1 MALLGESFEPWVK
14 KQIDLR
20 QDILSGKKD
29 NIDSSFTRDQE
40 LKYTLSK
47 SPFIRLTSGVN
58 IDSDASGIA
67 KIQNLGLGDDATY
80 LNQGLASKYILFS
93 SRFNNEFTKD
103 VKYGTLGPS
112 YGFSSVPEYGLVPPP
127 GILSIDV
134 RALNKGSL
142 REATI
147 KIVCHNL
154 VQFKIIDTLF
164 LKLRYSLLLEWGH
177 TMYFNNNGSLASPL
191 SIPDISTDF
200 LKGNFTQETLLNRI
214 EKEKLNSSGNYDAFF
229 GIIKNFDWQLLENG
243 SYDITVKA
251 ISTGDVIES
260 LKVNTNYPYPKKDEI
275 GINPIYLKSTLHKI
289 LGDIKQKIDD
299 GGPGAAGYLNGFKT
313 SPTDNSLD
321 TGTISSF
328 TDFLYNYKRSGDNIN
343 VTSPNDDL
351 TTNEGFRV
359 WFANLEKIK
368 GADGKEITALQ
379 YYIKL
384 GTLLRIIESFLIY
397 YDNTKTDGT
406 DGNNPPV
413 FKINH
418 NYNTN
423 FCLTTLTHLSVD
435 PRVCIIPLS
444 YNPEVNAS
452 LVGEYIKIT
461 NTFNI
466 KWNPTEGKWKTIGS
480 TSKPTEQFLNE
491 GDLPEG
497 YVLDKTILNGSGIS
511 TDELIYKKINPNE
524 KVDGTFISP
533 TGKTEIGKVDK
544 PVELNAT
551 DASDLANLKNQIKSN
566 LAPLSQEIIIG
577 TEDPVGFYVNKQLE
591 NINKNYLEL
600 SGNTSRVVEIIR
612 PNASGRDVTVKET
625 ITTNYKRTIDG
636 SLKINTTKYVRNP
649 DASND
654 VLDILKSQAEN
665 QKGGDIL
672 FRSTD
677 DALKAKTMHIQVNV
691 GYIIKTLD
699 SNIDEDGNI
708 SVYDFLKELMS
719 GIKGSLC
726 NVNDFEV
733 VYEESTNTF
742 SIIDNALLASLY
754 KNEDDARFNINLL
767 KNNSIDSSISGFTK
781 GNGSF
786 ITNFSLKTELFSRIA
801 NTIAIGAQANGNT
814 TISNSTAFSE
824 FNRAL
829 TDRVLTTK
837 VNKNDPSGT
846 GSIEN
851 KFKQLYNDYVQF
863 RIKYVDNKENGI
875 NESDVSAAQ
884 RYVREIIQYEL
895 GEYTKSKRI
904 PGVGFIPLNLQ
915 LIMDGLSGMK
925 IYQTFDIDET
935 LLPDEYKSRIR
946 FIIRGVNHKV
956 DKNGWETSVET
967 LSLPKEKKIDY
978 SVKLTIPKDVLK
990 TSPRSLSPPDL
1001 TPITIDSSRN
1011 LYNEAIKYKDYVYE
1025 FSAKGRV
1032 EENEDLVTINR
1043 GTNKGKS
1050 FYAIDCSGFV
1060 NKVLGTSQVSSED
1073 TTVRGTNFK
1082 QVSKLD
1088 ISSLKEGDVIG
1099 IDNRDYDWD
1108 KGRFYGID
1116 HILIVI
1122 KNPTNSQLEIWESN
1136 GPSVSDYNSEEK
1148 NSYGGVKSTPID
1160 EKIKSLNERSRKIFV
1175 SSYLT

>member
-1 MALLGESFEPWVK
+1 MALLGEGFEPWVK

-58 IDSDASGIA
+58 IDSDDSGKA
-67 KIQNLGLGDDATY
+67 KIQNLGFTDDAANY
-80 LNQGLASKYILFS
+80 LGNKLASKYILFS
-93 SRFNNEFTKD
+93 SRFNNEFTEG
-103 VKYGTLGPS
+103 VKYGTLSPS

-154 VQFKIIDTLF
+154 AQFKIIDTLF

-177 TMYFNNNGSLASPL
+177 TMYFNNDGNLASPL
-191 SIPDISTDF
+191 SIPDISTEF
-200 LKGNFTQETLLNRI
+200 LKGNFTQETLLNKI
-214 EKEKLNSSGNYDAFF
+214 ESEKRTSSGNYDAFF

-260 LKVNTNYPYPKKDEI
+260 LKVNTNYPYPKKDET

-289 LGDIKQKIDD
+289 LGDIKQKIDE
-299 GGPGAAGYLNGFKT
+299 GGLGVAGYLNGFKS

-328 TDFLYNYKRSGDNIN
+328 TNFLYNYKRSGDNIY

-368 GADGKEITALQ
+368 GADGKEITAKQ

-444 YNPEVNAS
+444 YNPEVNAT

-461 NTFNI
+461 NTFDI
-466 KWNPTEGKWKTIGS
+466 KWNPTEGKWKAIGS

-497 YVLDKTILNGSGIS
+497 YVLDKTILNGSDINIEG
-511 TDELIYKKINPNE
+511 LVYKKVNPNE

-533 TGKTEIGKVDK
+533 TGETKTGKVDK
-544 PVELNAT
+544 PVELNAI
-551 DASDLANLKNQIKSN
+551 DASDLANLKNQIKLN

-577 TEDPVGFYVNKQLE
+577 TDDPVGFYVNKQLE
-591 NINKNYLEL
+591 NINKNYFEL
-600 SGNTSRVVEIIR
+600 SGVARTYKLTETTRSSVGFGGTSGTVEV
-612 PNASGRDVTVKET
+612 NEY
-625 ITTNYKRTIDG
+625 YKRTIDG
-636 SLKINTTKYVRNP
+636 SLIVNTTKYVRNP

-677 DALKAKTMHIQVNV
+677 DVLKAKTMHIQVNI

-837 VNKNDPSGT
+837 VNKNDPSGND
-846 GSIEN
+846 SIEN
-851 KFKQLYNDYVQF
+851 KFKQLYSDYIQF

-915 LIMDGLSGMK
+915 LTMDGLSGMK

-978 SVKLTIPKDVLK
+978 SVKLTIPKDAPK
-990 TSPRSLSPPDL
+990 IIKSKRTPTSPVGSIYADKLRAVIKELGYSEKSGQLSDSGHDILEDTYIAAEQFLRDL
-1001 TPITIDSSRN
+1001 KEEYPNYKIIFTAGNDLWHVENSESDIHPSGKALDITI
-1011 LYNEAIKYKDYVYE
+1011 I
-1025 FSAKGRV
+1025 GV
-1032 EENEDLVTINR
+1032 E
-1043 GTNKGKS
+1043 
-1050 FYAIDCSGFV
+1050 
-1060 NKVLGTSQVSSED
+1060 NKV
-1073 TTVRGTNFK
+1073 
-1082 QVSKLD
+1082 
-1088 ISSLKEGDVIG
+1088 
-1099 IDNRDYDWD
+1099 
-1108 KGRFYGID
+1108 
-1116 HILIVI
+1116 
-1122 KNPTNSQLEIWESN
+1122 KNPTKENAYVEGKYTDPEKLLIN
-1136 GPSVSDYNSEEK
+1136 TIKAIAKRYFRSVKDEYQFP
-1148 NSYGGVKSTPID
+1148 VKWATAGHIHMN
-1160 EKIKSLNERSRKIFV
+1160 I
-1175 SSYLT
+1175 

>member
-14 KQIDLR
+14 EQIDLR

-29 NIDSSFTRDQE
+29 NIGSSFTRDQE

-58 IDSDASGIA
+58 IDSGDSGTA
-67 KIQNLGLGDDATY
+67 KIQNLGFKDDATNY
-80 LNQGLASKYILFS
+80 LGNKLASKYILFS
-93 SRFNNEFTKD
+93 SRFDNEFTKG
-103 VKYGTLGPS
+103 VNYETLSPS
-112 YGFSSVPEYGLVPPP
+112 YGFSSDPEYGLVPPP
-127 GILSIDV
+127 GILSVDV
-134 RALNKGSL
+134 RALNRGSL

-154 VQFKIIDTLF
+154 SQFKVIDTLF

-177 TMYFNNNGSLASPL
+177 TVYFNNDGSLASPL
-191 SIPDISTDF
+191 SIPNISTEF
-200 LKGNFTQETLLNRI
+200 LKGDFTQETLLDKI
-214 EKEKLNSSGNYDAFF
+214 ESEKKKSFGNYDAFF

-260 LKVNTNYPYPKKDEI
+260 LKVNTNYPFSKRTEGDNPE
-275 GINPIYLKSTLHKI
+275 PIYLKSTLHKI
-289 LGDIKQKIDD
+289 LGDIRQKIND
-299 GGPGAAGYLNGFKT
+299 GGLGIAGYLNGFKS

-328 TDFLYNYKRSGDNIN
+328 TNFLYNYKRSGDNIN

-351 TTNEGFRV
+351 TTNEGFRI

-368 GADGKEITALQ
+368 GADGKEITAIQ

-397 YDNTKTDGT
+397 YDKTKKDGT

-413 FKINH
+413 FKIDH

-444 YNPEVNAS
+444 YDSKLNAN
-452 LVGEYIKIT
+452 LAGEYTKVT
-461 NTFNI
+461 KLYRYTFNI
-466 KWNPTEGKWKTIGS
+466 TRPNNEKWIESDEAFEK
-480 TSKPTEQFLNE
+480 EEFLSE
-491 GDLPEG
+491 DQIPEG
-497 YVLDKTILNGSGIS
+497 VEINRLAEVYSVSDINVNNLNFTKRITENATLGFEKTLDAPLSDLDKTDLES
-511 TDELIYKKINPNE
+511 TKQ
-524 KVDGTFISP
+524 
-533 TGKTEIGKVDK
+533 
-544 PVELNAT
+544 
-551 DASDLANLKNQIKSN
+551 QIKSI
-566 LAPLSQEIIIG
+566 LSNAFLNNPRGSIDNAG
-577 TEDPVGFYVNKQLE
+577 PYVNGLLSNVQTQYINETVKKEGLGTLNYLLGLDIKENVDYKVNRFLTGYVEIPSVSYYKNENTAAILE
-591 NINKNYLEL
+591 NLYLEQV
-600 SGNTSRVVEIIR
+600 N
-612 PNASGRDVTVKET
+612 
-625 ITTNYKRTIDG
+625 
-636 SLKINTTKYVRNP
+636 
-649 DASND
+649 
-654 VLDILKSQAEN
+654 N
-665 QKGGDIL
+665 QVGGDNL

-677 DALKAKTMHIQVNV
+677 DALKAKTMHIQVNI

-699 SNIDEDGNI
+699 NNIDEEGNI

-726 NVNDFEV
+726 NINDFEI

-754 KNEDDARFNINLL
+754 KNGDDARFNINLL
-767 KNNSIDSSISGFTK
+767 KNNSIDPDISNGFIK

-837 VNKNDPSGT
+837 VNKNDPE
-846 GSIEN
+846 EN
-851 KFKQLYNDYVQF
+851 DKGVDIKFKQLYSNYIKF
-863 RIKYVDNKENGI
+863 RTNYFTRII

-915 LIMDGLSGMK
+915 LTMDGLSGMK

-946 FIIRGVNHKV
+946 FIIRGVNHKI

-978 SVKLTIPKDVLK
+978 SVKLTTIPKDASGGIK
-990 TSPRSLSPPDL
+990 SKR
-1001 TPITIDSSRN
+1001 TPTAPVGSVNANR
-1011 LYNEAIKYKDYVYE
+1011 LREAIKSAGYLDGRPEKGTQLDDSGYDILPATADAGIAFINDLKKRYPTYKIIFTAGNDLWH
-1025 FSAKGRV
+1025 V
-1032 EENEDLVTINR
+1032 ENSKSNIHPS
-1043 GTNKGKS
+1043 GK
-1050 FYAIDCSGFV
+1050 A
-1060 NKVLGTSQVSSED
+1060 
-1073 TTVRGTNFK
+1073 
-1082 QVSKLD
+1082 LD
-1088 ISSLKEGDVIG
+1088 IS
-1099 IDNRDYDWD
+1099 
-1108 KGRFYGID
+1108 
-1116 HILIVI
+1116 IVGVDQTKV
-1122 KNPTNSQLEIWESN
+1122 KNPTGENAYVAKPYTDLEKLLIN
-1136 GPSVSDYNSEEK
+1136 DIAAIARKYFKSVGDEYQFP
-1148 NSYGGVKSTPID
+1148 VKWATAGHIHMN
-1160 EKIKSLNERSRKIFV
+1160 I
-1175 SSYLT
+1175 

>member
-1 MALLGESFEPWVK
+1 MALLGEGFEPWVK

-58 IDSDASGIA
+58 IDSDDSGKA

-93 SRFNNEFTKD
+93 SRFNNEFTEG
-103 VKYGTLGPS
+103 VNYGRLSPS

-177 TMYFNNNGSLASPL
+177 TMYFNNDGSLASPL
-191 SIPDISTDF
+191 SIPDISSDF
-200 LKGNFTQETLLNRI
+200 LSKSFTQETLLKRI
-214 EKEKLNSSGNYDAFF
+214 EDEKKKSAGNYDAFF

-260 LKVNTNYPYPKKDEI
+260 LKVNTNYPYPKKDET

-289 LGDIKQKIDD
+289 LGDIKKQIDD
-299 GGPGAAGYLNGFKT
+299 GGLGIAGYLNGFKS

-328 TDFLYNYKRSGDNIN
+328 TNFSYNYKRSGDNIY

-368 GADGKEITALQ
+368 GADGKEITAKQ

-444 YNPEVNAS
+444 YNPEVNTK

-461 NTFNI
+461 TRFNL
-466 KWNPTEGKWKTIGS
+466 KWNSTEGKWKVIDS
-480 TSKPTEQFLNE
+480 APKPTEQFLNE

-497 YVLDKTILNGSGIS
+497 YVLDKTILNGSDINIE
-511 TDELIYKKINPNE
+511 ELVYKKVNPNE

-533 TGKTEIGKVDK
+533 TGKTETGKVDK
-544 PVELNAT
+544 PVELNAI
-551 DASDLANLKNQIKSN
+551 DASDLANLKNQIKLN

-577 TEDPVGFYVNKQLE
+577 TDDPVGFYVNKQLK
-591 NINKNYLEL
+591 NISPNYFEL
-600 SGNTSRVVEIIR
+600 SGILTA
-612 PNASGRDVTVKET
+612 PT
-625 ITTNYKRTIDG
+625 ITSTLDDNGKIVDKFSSATIGNYKRTIDG
-636 SLKINTTKYVRNP
+636 SLIINTTKYVRNP

-677 DALKAKTMHIQVNV
+677 DVLKAKTMHIQVNI

-719 GIKGSLC
+719 GMKGSLC

-837 VNKNDPSGT
+837 VNKNDPSGND
-846 GSIEN
+846 SIEN
-851 KFKQLYNDYVQF
+851 KFKQLYSDYIQF

-915 LIMDGLSGMK
+915 LTMDGLSGMK

-978 SVKLTIPKDVLK
+978 SVKLTIPKDAPK
-990 TSPRSLSPPDL
+990 IIKSKGTSTSPVGSIYADKLRAVIKELGYSEKSGQLSDSGHDILEDTYIAAEQFLRSLKSKYPDYNIQFTSGNDLWHVINSPTSLHTEGKALDIVIL
-1001 TPITIDSSRN
+1001 KYNVDKLDNLIELLRVVGFYVIDEYRYPSKNSSG
-1011 LYNEAIKYKDYVYE
+1011 AHIHVQTSP
-1025 FSAKGRV
+1025 FKGGYLGYSG
-1032 EENEDLVTINR
+1032 ES
-1043 GTNKGKS
+1043 GKS
-1050 FYAIDCSGFV
+1050 LDGYY
-1060 NKVLGTSQVSSED
+1060 
-1073 TTVRGTNFK
+1073 
-1082 QVSKLD
+1082 SK
-1088 ISSLKEGDVIG
+1088 K
-1099 IDNRDYDWD
+1099 
-1108 KGRFYGID
+1108 
-1116 HILIVI
+1116 
-1122 KNPTNSQLEIWESN
+1122 
-1136 GPSVSDYNSEEK
+1136 
-1148 NSYGGVKSTPID
+1148 
-1160 EKIKSLNERSRKIFV
+1160 
-1175 SSYLT
+1175 